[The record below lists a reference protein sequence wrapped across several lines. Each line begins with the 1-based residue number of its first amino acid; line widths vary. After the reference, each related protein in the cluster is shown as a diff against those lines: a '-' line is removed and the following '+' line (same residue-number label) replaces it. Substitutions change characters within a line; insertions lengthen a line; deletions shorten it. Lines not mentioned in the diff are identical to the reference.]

1 MAPPAVSH
9 SIVPHFSLPS
19 SLPAWLARPWLA
31 RPWAVV
37 ASALILA
44 VASVVAGAAPVGALA
59 VGTVPVAGSPVNSAP
74 AKRLPDSI
82 EEAISGAAI
91 RALAELNEFVNSGN
105 RDVFDL
111 YRVFADRLA
120 VPVATALDLNVR
132 ELQRSWAD
140 ADLPRQKAIIAG
152 LTQLG
157 VPYRLNT
164 STPFRSFD
172 CSGLTSYAWGIAGI
186 PLARSSRAQF
196 YASKPIRAEQA
207 QLGDLVW
214 RPGHVAMYLGVP
226 GAVLQ
231 APTEGRSV
239 EIQLMN
245 EQIAGWVRYADPI
258 E

>member
-19 SLPAWLARPWLA
+19 SLPAWLARPFAVTGALVLA
-31 RPWAVV
+31 VAIAV
-37 ASALILA
+37 ASAA
-44 VASVVAGAAPVGALA
+44 PARAAPARAVPVVGSA
-59 VGTVPVAGSPVNSAP
+59 VAGSPVNSAP
-74 AKRLPDSI
+74 AKRLPDST

-105 RDVFDL
+105 RDAFDL
-111 YRVFADRLA
+111 YRAFADRLA
-120 VPVATALDLNVR
+120 VPVAVALDLNVR

-140 ADLPRQKAIIAG
+140 ADLPRQQAVIAG

-164 STPFRSFD
+164 STPFKSFD

-196 YASKPIRAEQA
+196 YAATPIKAEKA

-245 EQIAGWVRYADPI
+245 EQIARWVRYADPI